1 MNLKT
6 ENKEGK
12 LIWKSISILIPT
24 PILAAIFIP
33 LFGFT
38 HGYMLWDWV
47 VFAAFMILT
56 GVSITMGYHR
66 LWSHKS
72 FKANAIVRFI
82 LMFFGAAAI
91 QNSILQWASD
101 HRKHHRNVDHPEED
115 PYSASRGFWYSHFG
129 WMLRYPKAHVEEISG
144 VDDLKKDWIVRIQHK
159 YYVPIAVLGSVVL
172 PLAIGWTYGDMLGCF
187 LLAGLLRV
195 VLNHHFTFFI
205 NSLAHTFGKRKFSR
219 NNSSRDNPLIS
230 LVTYGE
236 GYHNFHHTFAGDYRN
251 GIKWYDFDPSKWLIA
266 LGAKFGWCWDLKFT
280 SKPNIELARAK
291 VQLIEAQ
298 ERIANRSQLDHLKD
312 VFETYYSQLQTSIKN
327 WAAANQDWITAKKS
341 NIPRKQLI
349 ILKRQY
355 RSLKREFVLSK
366 HLWRQKLKYTQ
377 AFANV

>member
-1 MNLKT
+1 MKT
-6 ENKEGK
+6 ENNEGK

-24 PILAAIFIP
+24 PILAATIIP
-33 LFGFT
+33 LYAIFYGIVA
-38 HGYMLWDWV
+38 WDWV
-47 VFAAFMILT
+47 IFGAFMILT
-56 GVSITMGYHR
+56 GISITMGYHR
-66 LWSHKS
+66 LWSHKA
-72 FKANAIVRFI
+72 FKANAVVRFI

-101 HRKHHRNVDHPEED
+101 HRKHHRNVDHPVED

-129 WMLRYPKAHVEEISG
+129 WMLKHPKAHVEEISG

-172 PLAIGWTYGDMLGCF
+172 PLFIGWTYGNMVGCF

-205 NSLAHTFGKRKFSR
+205 NSLAHNWGKRKFSR
-219 NNSSRDNPLIS
+219 NNSSRDNPIIS

-251 GIKWYDFDPSKWLIA
+251 GIKWYDFDPSKWAIA
-266 LGAKFGWCWDLKFT
+266 LCAKMGWCWDLKMT

-298 ERIANRSQLDHLKD
+298 EKINNKSQLDHLKD
-312 VFETYYSQLQTSIKN
+312 VFETHYTQLQSSIKN
-327 WAAANQDWITAKKS
+327 WASAKQAWLNAKKS
-341 NIPRKQLI
+341 DIPRKQI
-349 ILKRQY
+349 IALKKQY
-355 RSLKREFVLSK
+355 RSLKREFVLTK
-366 HLWRQKLKYTQ
+366 HMWQLKLKYSLS
-377 AFANV
+377 FANS

>member
-1 MNLKT
+1 MKIKDN
-6 ENKEGK
+6 EGK
-12 LIWKSISILIPT
+12 LIWKSICILIPT

-33 LFGFT
+33 LYGFT
-38 HGYMLWDWV
+38 HGFMLWDWV
-47 VFAAFMILT
+47 TFAAFMILT

-66 LWSHKS
+66 LWSHKA
-72 FKANAIVRFI
+72 FKANAVVRFI
-82 LMFFGAAAI
+82 LMFFGAAAV

-101 HRKHHRNVDHPEED
+101 HRKHHRHVDHPVED

-159 YYVPIAVLGSVVL
+159 YYVPITVLGSVVL
-172 PLAIGWTYGDMLGCF
+172 PLAIGWAYGDMLGCF

-251 GIKWYDFDPSKWLIA
+251 GIKWYDFDPSKWAIA
-266 LGAKFGWCWDLKFT
+266 LCAKMGWCWDLKFT

-298 ERIANRSQLDHLKD
+298 ERIHNKSQLDHLKD
-312 VFETYYSQLQTSIKN
+312 VFDTYYSQLQTSIKN
-327 WAAANQDWITAKKS
+327 WAAAKQEWINAKKS
-341 NIPRKQLI
+341 DIPRKQ
-349 ILKRQY
+349 ILALKKQY
-355 RSLKREFVLSK
+355 RTLKREFKQTK
-366 HLWRQKLKYTQ
+366 HLWRSKLKHSL
-377 AFANV
+377 AF